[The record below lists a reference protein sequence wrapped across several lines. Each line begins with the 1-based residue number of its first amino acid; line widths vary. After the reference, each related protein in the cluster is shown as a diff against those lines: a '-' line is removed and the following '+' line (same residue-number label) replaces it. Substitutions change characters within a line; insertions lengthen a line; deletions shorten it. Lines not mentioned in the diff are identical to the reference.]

1 MADYWRQLDIVP
13 IRTLQGFHVNII
25 GAGGIGSP
33 TAIALAK
40 MGVGTL
46 TIWDDDKVEE
56 HNLPNQFHRHFEVGE
71 FKSDALYRL
80 VHDFVGDEVNLHLR
94 QERLT
99 DQTLGG
105 IVVAAVD
112 SMESRK
118 AIWEASKASLGVEL
132 YIDPRMG
139 GQMLRLYTVNP
150 HDPISRKEYEATLYG
165 DEDAMH
171 LPCTAQ
177 SIIYTG
183 MMAGSLVANS
193 VKRFAADETA
203 VFEVIFDFTSFTLL
217 SR

>member
-13 IRTLQGFHVNII
+13 MKTLRGFHVNII

-33 TAIALAK
+33 AAIALAK
-40 MGVGTL
+40 RGVGTL

-71 FKSDALYRL
+71 FKANALYRL
-80 VHDFVGDEVNLHLR
+80 VHDFAGEDVNLHLR

-118 AIWEASKASLGVEL
+118 AIWGASKASLGVEL

-139 GQMLRLYTVNP
+139 GQMLRLYTLNP
-150 HDPISRKEYEATLYG
+150 HDPIIRKEYEATLYG